1 MILLGNVKLTLNGD
15 YPIHVDIDGIK
26 VDMDAPETLGGGASL
41 PNPTDWFLASVAACK
56 IAYAMGFIKRRG
68 LTVNSITA
76 TAEACK
82 STSQCESIDIKLAID
97 GDIPEEM
104 RPALDKFI
112 SACFVG
118 QTVKNGAKVTFEVT
132 Y

>member
-1 MILLGNVKLTLNGD
+1 MILLGNVNLTLNGD

-26 VDMDAPETLGGGASL
+26 VDMDAPETLGGSASL
-41 PNPTDWFLASVAACK
+41 PNPTDWFLASIAACE

-82 STSQCESIDIKLAID
+82 SASQCDSINVKLTID
-97 GDIPEEM
+97 GDIPVEM
-104 RPALDKFI
+104 RPALEKFI
-112 SACFVG
+112 AACFVG
-118 QTVKNGAKVTFEVT
+118 QTIKNSAKVDFEVA